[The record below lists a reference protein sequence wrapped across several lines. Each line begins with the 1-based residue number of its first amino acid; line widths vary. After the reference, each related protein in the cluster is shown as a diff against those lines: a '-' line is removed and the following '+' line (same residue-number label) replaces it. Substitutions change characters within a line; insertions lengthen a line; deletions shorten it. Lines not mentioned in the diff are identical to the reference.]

1 MSEFIRQLEAAG
13 ELRRISVP
21 VSTHLEITE
30 IADRMIKENG
40 PALLFEQNGTNF
52 PLLINAFGSDR
63 RMAMAFGVEDLV
75 NVTTDLEHTMQ
86 VLEKAGSQGLIS
98 KIPLIPEVLRL
109 SRRLPKKHKGRGR
122 CQEVVMPKPDLTRL
136 PVLTCW
142 PGDGGPFI
150 TFPLVHTVDPET
162 GKPNT
167 GMYRMQVYDAVTA
180 GMHWH
185 LHKDGASHF
194 RKYKAMGKRM
204 PVTVTLGGD
213 PILTYAATAP
223 LPPFIDEML
232 MAGIIRKK
240 GVKLVRS
247 LTNDIWIP
255 EGSDIVIEGYVD
267 PEEALR
273 MEGPFGDHTG
283 FYSLADL
290 YPVFHVTA
298 ITHRRDAVY
307 PTTIVGIP
315 PQEDLWLG
323 KATGLI
329 FRLPLRKAVA
339 PELVDMQMPAE
350 GVFHNMVLAS
360 VKASFP
366 GVPQKVA
373 SALWGAGQMMFNKV
387 MVLFPEPVNL
397 DDPQKVLATIAS
409 SVDPARD
416 LFFQKGPLDVLD
428 HASGSFA
435 FGGKMGVDATIARA
449 LPGATLPEQTD
460 LDALLQLQG
469 VVSVSGQAIRSGL
482 PLMLI
487 FVDKQTGTSVREL
500 HRIISPRLLK
510 NHIRFAAYMDATAA
524 TFSLSDCLWLMA
536 GNIDPER
543 DFLRADFDAGVV
555 VAGFDG
561 TRKTLEND
569 GFTREWPNPVV
580 MDASTIETVNRRWKE
595 YRLGS
600 DPGSPSL
607 KYASYMTGYG
617 AVAGRGL
624 VTDPGSERE

>member
-1 MSEFIRQLEAAG
+1 MFEFVRQLEAAG
-13 ELRRISVP
+13 ELCRITVP
-21 VSTHLEITE
+21 VNTRLEITE
-30 IADRMIKENG
+30 IADRMIKGNG
-40 PALLFEQNGTNF
+40 PALLFEKNGTAF

-63 RMAMAFGVEDLV
+63 RMAMAFGAGVLEQ
-75 NVTTDLEHTMQ
+75 VTADLEHSMQ
-86 VLEKAGSQGLIS
+86 VLEKAGGQGLIS

-122 CQEVVMPKPDLTRL
+122 CQEVVMPKPDLGHL

-150 TFPLVHTVDPET
+150 TFPLVHTIDPEN

-167 GMYRMQVYDAVTA
+167 GMYRMQVYDSVTA

-185 LHKDGASHF
+185 LHKDGASHY
-194 RKYKAMGKRM
+194 RKYKAMGKKM

-213 PILTYAATAP
+213 PLLTYAATAP

-232 MAGIIRKK
+232 LAGIIRKK
-240 GVKLVRS
+240 GVKLVKS
-247 LTNDIWIP
+247 LTNNIWIP

-267 PEEALR
+267 PEEPLR

-283 FYSLADL
+283 FYSLADF

-298 ITHRRDAVY
+298 ITHRRNAIY

-315 PQEDLWLG
+315 PMEDLWLG

-329 FRLPLRKAVA
+329 FKLPLRKAVA
-339 PELVDMQMPAE
+339 PELVNMQMPPE
-350 GVFHNMVLAS
+350 GVFHNIVLAS
-360 VKASFP
+360 VRTAFP

-387 MVLFPEPVNL
+387 MILLPGTVNL
-397 DDPQKVLATIAS
+397 DDPLQVISTIAS
-409 SVDPARD
+409 SVDPATD

-428 HASGSFA
+428 HASSTFA

-449 LPGATLPEQTD
+449 LPAATLPDKPD
-460 LDALLQLQG
+460 LDAVLLMEG
-469 VVSVSGQAIRSGL
+469 VVSASTQAIAAGL
-482 PLMLI
+482 PVVLI
-487 FVDKQTGTSVREL
+487 FVNKQAGISVQDL
-500 HRIISPRLLK
+500 HQKIAPYLLK
-510 NHIRFAAYMDATAA
+510 YNIRFAAYLDASASS
-524 TFSLSDCLWLMA
+524 FSMSDVLWLMA

-543 DFLRADFDAGVV
+543 DFLRAEPAPGKV

-561 TRKTLEND
+561 TRKTLESD
-569 GFTREWPNPVV
+569 GFTRDWPNPVV
-580 MDASTIETVNRRWKE
+580 MDRDTIELVDQRWHK
-595 YRLGS
+595 YGLDVS
-600 DPGSPSL
+600 QGSPSL
-607 KYASYMTGYG
+607 KYVSYITGSG
-617 AVAGRGL
+617 AVAGKNPSMTPDNSRL
-624 VTDPGSERE
+624 